1 VNRPLHALAA
11 LAAGRPRLVLG
22 VCVVLALVG
31 AGLSLRLQP
40 DASNETFV
48 GRDSAAAQAT
58 DELAERFGEDSVI
71 VLVRG
76 ELNRILLT
84 DNLQKVIG
92 LEGCISGNV
101 PRAAI
106 PIGGSVSPC
115 GRMAESKAAKVVI
128 GPGTFVNESVRQLQ
142 QGFAERT
149 RGQAEKAT
157 KAAKAAF
164 QLARK
169 QGRSK
174 AEADRLARQAR
185 QLVQAQ
191 FTRDIL
197 QLAVRYGLT
206 GVPSLDDKSFITQ
219 LVYDASKPA
228 GTPKARFAYLFPS
241 RDAALIQVRLKP
253 GLSDEQRR
261 DAIADIRA
269 ATEMDEFALDQASY
283 AVTGAPVLV
292 NDLTE
297 AISRSLLILLVAAV
311 LVMAA
316 TLALVFRSRLRLLPL
331 GVAIGASAI
340 TFGALS
346 LAGQPL
352 TVAGIA
358 VLPVLIGLAVD
369 YAIQL
374 QARVEEV
381 RRRDGLAAAPAAKR
395 AAALGAPTVATA
407 ACATIAGFLVLLLS
421 PVPMVRGFGVL
432 LVIGIVVAFLLA
444 LAGGTAAM
452 VLADEPPGRVRGR
465 AAAIAARPLAAVG
478 RLASGGREL
487 RPLRAVARAGE
498 RARDGVLGLAG
509 RRPGRVLLVALVLA
523 AAGWAADTQLRVQSD
538 ILALVPQQEDAVR
551 ELRDLQETTGVAGQV
566 DILVTADNVGRAS
579 TIAWLGNLQRTIL
592 NRSGYSAERGCG
604 QADICPAFSLPDL
617 FNRQRGELTQT
628 QVDALLE
635 AIPPYFSQNVITP
648 DRRTATL
655 SFGLRL
661 MPLDRQQEVLD
672 EVRRELASAPPGV
685 TARLAGLPVLAA
697 DANEE
702 VSGHG
707 RRVLTLVAG
716 LLAVALVL
724 LAVLRSWRRA
734 LVPLIPIALATGWSA
749 LLLFALR
756 IELNPMSVVL
766 GALVIAI
773 STEFS
778 VLLSERYRSE
788 RERGRDIGEA
798 LRVTYASTG
807 VAVAASGVTVVAGFA
822 VLVLSTFP
830 MIRSFGL
837 VCVIDLTVSLLGVLV
852 VLPAALVWSERLTAD
867 RVRLPGRGRREP
879 AGPAADARA

>member
-1 VNRPLHALAA
+1 MSRPLHALAA
-11 LAAGRPRLVLG
+11 FAAGRPRLVLA
-22 VCVVLALVG
+22 VCVALTLVG

-48 GRDSAAAQAT
+48 GEGSVTAQAT

-84 DNLQKVIG
+84 ENLQKVIG
-92 LEGCISGNV
+92 LEGCIAGNV
-101 PRAAI
+101 PRGAL
-106 PIGGSVSPC
+106 PTGGSVSPC
-115 GRMAESKAAKVVI
+115 GRMADAQAVKVVI

-142 QGFAERT
+142 RGFAERT
-149 RGQAEKAT
+149 RGQAAKAQ
-157 KAAKAAF
+157 KAATAAR
-164 QLARK
+164 QLALK

-174 AEADRLARQAR
+174 AEADKLALQAR

-197 QLAVRYGLT
+197 QLALRYGLT
-206 GVPSLDDKSFITQ
+206 GLPSLNDKGFITQ
-219 LVYDASKPA
+219 LVYDPSKPA

-253 GLSDEQRR
+253 GLTAEQRR

-269 ATEMDEFALDQASY
+269 ATEMDEFGLDQASY

-292 NDLTE
+292 NDLTD

-331 GVAIGASAI
+331 GVALGASAI

-381 RRRDGLAAAPAAKR
+381 RRRDGLQAAPAAKR

-452 VLADEPPGRVRGR
+452 VLADGEPGRVRRR
-465 AAAIAARPLAAVG
+465 AAAVLGPPSRTVG
-478 RLASGGREL
+478 RLVREN
-487 RPLRAVARAGE
+487 RPARAARRAGG

-509 RRPGRVLLVALVLA
+509 RRPGRVLLVGLVLA
-523 AAGWAADTQLRVQSD
+523 AGGWVADSQLRVQSD

-551 ELRDLQETTGVAGQV
+551 ELRSLQETTGVAGQV
-566 DILVTADNVGRAS
+566 DILVTADNVGRAK
-579 TIAWLGNLQRTIL
+579 TIAWLGELQRSIL

-617 FNRQRGELTQT
+617 FNRQRGELSQK

-648 DRRTATL
+648 DRRAATL
-655 SFGLRL
+655 SFGLKL

-724 LAVLRSWRRA
+724 LAALRSWRRA

-778 VLLSERYRSE
+778 VLLAERYRSE
-788 RERGRDIGEA
+788 RERGREIGEA

-807 VAVAASGVTVVAGFA
+807 AAVAASGVTVVAGFA
-822 VLVLSTFP
+822 VLMLSTFP

-852 VLPAALVWSERLTAD
+852 VLPAALVWSERLAAEGLP
-867 RVRLPGRGRREP
+867 LPGRRRR
-879 AGPAADARA
+879 ARARSAADAPV